1 MRSSHTSCRLVEAGE
16 LRAEIDEA
24 AGVVH
29 FLEDPED
36 YCSPQMAAQL
46 HAQLQQAAAISQKL
60 AKLDFE
66 ARLPAGTMCAAAGVA
81 SWG

>member
-1 MRSSHTSCRLVEAGE
+1 MEAGD

-60 AKLDFE
+60 AKLDYE
-66 ARLPAGTMCAAAGVA
+66 ACVRAGTALAAADVA
-81 SWG
+81 L